1 MPTAVDEQQH
11 ERIRDDLKGV
21 VKGEFLFDDLSR
33 SLYSTDAS
41 IFQVLPVGV
50 AVPRDE
56 EDVQAIV
63 RYAAEHRIPLVPRGA
78 GTGCA
83 GESLGAGLI
92 IDLSR
97 HFRRILEIGADTV
110 RAQPGVV
117 YRDLNLQLAR
127 IGRRFAPDPAS
138 GAQCTLGGML
148 ANNASGAHALKHGYT

>member
-83 GESLGAGLI
+83 GESLGAGQALVGDGGKAVLI
-92 IDLSR
+92 
-97 HFRRILEIGADTV
+97 G
-110 RAQPGVV
+110 
-117 YRDLNLQLAR
+117 
-127 IGRRFAPDPAS
+127 GRRRLTIKLLRSHVAKAYRR
-138 GAQCTLGGML
+138 L
-148 ANNASGAHALKHGYT
+148 